1 MIRKSITKNVSIRDK
16 RRVRIRK
23 KVIGTAERPRLSV
36 FRSLKHIYAQLHDD
50 TTGKSLGI
58 VSTQSEFLKPQLKEA
73 KGKVGAA
80 KLVGIE
86 VAKYALSKNITT
98 VVFDRGG
105 YLYHGR
111 VQAVADGAREGGLQF

>member
-1 MIRKSITKNVSIRDK
+1 MIRKSILKNVPIRDK
-16 RRVRIRK
+16 RRIRIRK

-36 FRSLKHIYAQLHDD
+36 FRSLKHVYAQLHDD
-50 TTGKSLGI
+50 TTGTSLGM
-58 VSTQSEFLKPQLKEA
+58 VSTKSDIIKPQLKDIT
-73 KGKVGAA
+73 GKVSAA
-80 KLVGIE
+80 KLVGVE

-111 VQAVADGAREGGLQF
+111 VKAVAEGAREGGLQF